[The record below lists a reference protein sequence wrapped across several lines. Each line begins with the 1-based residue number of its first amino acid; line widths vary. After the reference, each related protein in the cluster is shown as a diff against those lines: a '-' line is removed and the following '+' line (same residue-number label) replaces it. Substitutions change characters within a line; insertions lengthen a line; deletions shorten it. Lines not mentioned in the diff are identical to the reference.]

1 MASKKKTPKIVPP
14 RGPAT
19 NLRKAG
25 AHEDKRRK
33 NLEQVEDE
41 ERELDDLKAM
51 GVWAFDDDV

>member
-1 MASKKKTPKIVPP
+1 MAKKQKPEIVPR

-33 NLEQVEDE
+33 AQ
-41 ERELDDLKAM
+41 ERPA
-51 GVWAFDDDV
+51 DDDQELRDLETLGSWAYDDE

>member
-1 MASKKKTPKIVPP
+1 MASKKKPPKIVPP

-33 NLEQVEDE
+33 NLEQVEADE
-41 ERELDDLKAM
+41 HALDDLKAM
-51 GVWAFDDDV
+51 GVWAFDEDV